1 VGSDQGD
8 PQGRLIATGR
18 GLEMPDKKHLRG
30 VNEKEQR
37 QYERIKEEAKKEGRY
52 RGREKEVAA
61 RTVMKQHREK
71 GHSKGW

>member
-1 VGSDQGD
+1 
-8 PQGRLIATGR
+8 
-18 GLEMPDKKHLRG
+18 MPDKKHLRG
-30 VNEKEQR
+30 VSEKEQR

-61 RTVMKQHREK
+61 RKVMKQHREK